1 MRGLQNQSIR
11 VRLLLLVAMATAGL
25 LLCLM
30 LSAWMLARF
39 RVGGP
44 IYQTLA
50 QKKELEAEVLPP
62 PLYLVEPFLVAHQLV
77 DAAGSPEV
85 QPLEFQFRK
94 LMDEFRARHE
104 LWVSKIPASEP
115 LYRLLLVDA
124 YEPAEQFEKLVNQGL
139 IPAVRGG
146 DASKAREVLQKTLAP
161 LYARHREAIDRT
173 VDLLRKQTLEVEQGT
188 NRGLTFWMTTMSI
201 LGLGLLIGVTFM
213 GAILA
218 RGVVKQTSE
227 LTDRVTA
234 LASGEVDLS
243 ARLQESSQ
251 NELGRL
257 AGGVN
262 AVIQKVQEMVSSIRT
277 ESVELRAASTQIAS
291 SAIQQEKTIQSLETA
306 SNEISTAIAEISS
319 NSEELS
325 STMRQVNGQTMEV
338 TSLAMQGLVELNE
351 VEEKMSGLITA
362 SGSVAEQFDA
372 IRQRSEMIDM
382 AVTTITKVA
391 DQTNLLSLNAAI
403 EAEKAGDAGRGFLVV
418 AREIRRLADQTAE
431 ATLDIENVV
440 SQMRSSI
447 KEGSHRIENLS
458 GVVTNSVES
467 VSRASNRNG
476 KIIDAVRTVLE
487 RFEHINDS
495 MSEQT
500 TAARLI
506 RDNIA
511 GLANA
516 AEESALAVG
525 EFKQS
530 AAGLRD
536 AVERLDTRVA
546 NYRT

>member
-1 MRGLQNQSIR
+1 
-11 VRLLLLVAMATAGL
+11 
-25 LLCLM
+25 
-30 LSAWMLARF
+30 
-39 RVGGP
+39 
-44 IYQTLA
+44 
-50 QKKELEAEVLPP
+50 
-62 PLYLVEPFLVAHQLV
+62 
-77 DAAGSPEV
+77 
-85 QPLEFQFRK
+85 
-94 LMDEFRARHE
+94 
-104 LWVSKIPASEP
+104 
-115 LYRLLLVDA
+115 
-124 YEPAEQFEKLVNQGL
+124 
-139 IPAVRGG
+139 
-146 DASKAREVLQKTLAP
+146 
-161 LYARHREAIDRT
+161 
-173 VDLLRKQTLEVEQGT
+173 
-188 NRGLTFWMTTMSI
+188 
-201 LGLGLLIGVTFM
+201 
-213 GAILA
+213 
-218 RGVVKQTSE
+218 
-227 LTDRVTA
+227 
-234 LASGEVDLS
+234 
-243 ARLQESSQ
+243 
-251 NELGRL
+251 
-257 AGGVN
+257 
-262 AVIQKVQEMVSSIRT
+262 
-277 ESVELRAASTQIAS
+277 
-291 SAIQQEKTIQSLETA
+291 
-306 SNEISTAIAEISS
+306 
-319 NSEELS
+319 
-325 STMRQVNGQTMEV
+325 MRQVNGQTMEV

>member
-1 MRGLQNQSIR
+1 MTSKELQDLIDSLRHQ
-11 VRLLLLVAMATAGL
+11 AGT
-25 LLCLM
+25 
-30 LSAWMLARF
+30 WMGDEACEQLERF
-39 RVGGP
+39 
-44 IYQTLA
+44 IQYA
-50 QKKELEAEVLPP
+50 QKL
-62 PLYLVEPFLVAHQLV
+62 
-77 DAAGSPEV
+77 
-85 QPLEFQFRK
+85 
-94 LMDEFRARHE
+94 HE
-104 LWVSKIPASEP
+104 
-115 LYRLLLVDA
+115 
-124 YEPAEQFEKLVNQGL
+124 
-139 IPAVRGG
+139 
-146 DASKAREVLQKTLAP
+146 
-161 LYARHREAIDRT
+161 
-173 VDLLRKQTLEVEQGT
+173 
-188 NRGLTFWMTTMSI
+188 
-201 LGLGLLIGVTFM
+201 
-213 GAILA
+213 
-218 RGVVKQTSE
+218 
-227 LTDRVTA
+227 
-234 LASGEVDLS
+234 
-243 ARLQESSQ
+243 
-251 NELGRL
+251 
-257 AGGVN
+257 
-262 AVIQKVQEMVSSIRT
+262 
-277 ESVELRAASTQIAS
+277 
-291 SAIQQEKTIQSLETA
+291 
-306 SNEISTAIAEISS
+306 
-319 NSEELS
+319 
-325 STMRQVNGQTMEV
+325 
-338 TSLAMQGLVELNE
+338 
-351 VEEKMSGLITA
+351 
-362 SGSVAEQFDA
+362 
-372 IRQRSEMIDM
+372 RSEMIDM